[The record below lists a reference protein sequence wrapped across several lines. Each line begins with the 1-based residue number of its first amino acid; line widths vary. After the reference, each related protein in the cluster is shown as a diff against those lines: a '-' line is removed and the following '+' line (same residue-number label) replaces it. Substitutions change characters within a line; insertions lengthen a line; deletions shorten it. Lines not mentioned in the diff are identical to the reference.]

1 MSLKPKLR
9 GSVWWAFGRVKFNG
23 RPITGYIRR
32 STGSSSEAGARDW
45 IREFE
50 EAEIRRHLLGE
61 EAQKLTVGGAI
72 RLYDAKPAEAKKLL
86 AILDTEDG
94 RDLLTMPV
102 ERVTGKFLRELGR
115 RLKPDAATDTM
126 WREVVSPLRAVINN
140 SHDLGKCPPIRV
152 KRYSENER
160 IAQDVARGR
169 QSRVERVPST
179 REWVDAFCA
188 SADPWNA
195 AMLRFM
201 FETAARIDQAVSL
214 EPRDLDL
221 MNHRVR
227 LKAQKGHP
235 AQWVII
241 SHEMMIELANLPAKR
256 PKSRKTGSLMA
267 PRVFGYGSSTG
278 YNKRW
283 RTICKQ
289 AGIPYLSA
297 HPAGRHGYFTELT
310 VRQGVD
316 PVEAA
321 KAGRWSDAALP
332 LKTYAHAEQ
341 DEGSI
346 RSLFRTKPAHPATAA
361 GAKINKLKRKSRDE

>member
-9 GSVWWAFGRVKFNG
+9 GNVWWAFGRVRYNG

-45 IREFE
+45 IRELE

-86 AILDTEDG
+86 AILEAEDG
-94 RDLLTMPV
+94 QGLLAMPV

-115 RLKPDAATDTM
+115 KLKPDSATDTM

-179 REWVDAFCA
+179 REWVEAFCA
-188 SADPWNA
+188 AADPWNA

-235 AQWVII
+235 AQWVTI

-256 PKSRKTGSLMA
+256 PKNRKTGSLMG

-278 YNKRW
+278 YNGRW
-283 RTICKQ
+283 KSICKQ

-321 KAGRWSDAALP
+321 KAGRWSDVALP

-341 DEGSI
+341 DEGAI
-346 RSLFRTKPAHPATAA
+346 RSRFRTKPAQPAAPMS
-361 GAKINKLKRKSRDE
+361 AKSNKLKRKSRDG